1 MVMKNK
7 DSVNIAVIGTGYVG
21 LVSGACFSE
30 MGHRVVCVDNDE
42 NKIKMLKK
50 LKMPIYE
57 EGLSELVIKN
67 VKAKR
72 LFFTTS
78 IKEAMNFDG
87 VRTEAVFIAVGTPP
101 REDGSADLS
110 AVEKVSME
118 VALNMTDYTV
128 IVEKSTVPVETCDRI
143 EKTIKRYNKKN
154 IPFDVCSNP
163 EFLREGV
170 AINDF
175 LKPDRIVLGVPSKRA
190 EALLLKIYKP
200 LSKYPILVC
209 DVKSAELI
217 KHASNSFL
225 STKISFINAVANIC
239 EKTGAN
245 VELVAKG
252 MGLDK
257 RIGPDFLKAGIGFG
271 GFCFPKDLEAF
282 YWLSKQKGYDFELLK
297 EVKKINEGQKKWMVK
312 KVEEDLWNLK
322 DKVIAILG
330 LSFKPKTDDMRFAPS
345 IDIINDLI
353 LKGAKIRGYDPVALN
368 NAKKIFGDKIEY
380 FNDIYKCVKDVDCIC
395 IVTEWDEVKN
405 MDLKRVYNLAKH
417 PIIIDGRNVFDP
429 QKIRDLGFTYISVGR
444 P

>member
-1 MVMKNK
+1 MK

-30 MGHRVVCVDNDE
+30 MGHRVICVDNDE

-50 LKMPIYE
+50 NKMPIYE
-57 EGLSELVIKN
+57 EGLEDLVKKN
-67 VKAKR
+67 VKAGR

-78 IKEAMNFDG
+78 IKEAMHYG
-87 VRTEAVFIAVGTPP
+87 GIRTEAVFIAVGTPP

-110 AVEKVSME
+110 AVEKVTAE
-118 VALNMTDYTV
+118 VAENMSDYTV
-128 IVEKSTVPVETCDRI
+128 VVEKSTVPVETCLWI
-143 EKTIKRYNKKN
+143 EKTMRRYNKKN

-163 EFLREGV
+163 EFLKEGV

-175 LKPDRIVLGVPSKRA
+175 LKPDRVVVGVSSERA
-190 EALLLKIYKP
+190 EKLMRRIYKP
-200 LSKYPILVC
+200 LSKYPLLVC

-225 STKISFINAVANIC
+225 STKISFINAVANLC

-282 YWLSKQKGYDFELLK
+282 YWLSKQKGYDFEMLK
-297 EVKKINEGQKKWMVK
+297 EVKKINEEQKMWVVK
-312 KVEEDLWNLK
+312 KVESELWNLNGK
-322 DKVIAILG
+322 IVSILG
-330 LSFKPKTDDMRFAPS
+330 LAFKPKTDDMRFAPS
-345 IDIINDLI
+345 IDIINSLI
-353 LKGAKIRGYDPVALN
+353 SQGTKIKAYDPVATD
-368 NAKKIFGDKIEY
+368 NAKKIFGSKIY
-380 FNDIYKCVKDVDCIC
+380 FAKNPYDCVKDSDCVC
-395 IVTEWDEVKN
+395 LVTEWEEFKKIDFKKV
-405 MDLKRVYNLAKH
+405 LKLVKH
-417 PIIIDGRNVFDP
+417 PVLIDGRNLYNP
-429 QKIRDLGFTYISVGR
+429 KEMRDMGFTYISVGR

>member
-1 MVMKNK
+1 MKK
-7 DSVNIAVIGTGYVG
+7 SRSVNIVIVGTGYVG
-21 LVSGACFSE
+21 LVSGTCLAE
-30 MGHRVVCVDNDE
+30 IGHRVVCVDNNE
-42 NKIKMLKK
+42 EKIKMLKK

-57 EGLSELVIKN
+57 EGLEELVKKN

-78 IKEAMNFDG
+78 IAQAMDFEG
-87 VRTEAVFIAVGTPP
+87 KKAEAVFIAVGTPP

-110 AVEKVSME
+110 AVEMVSAE
-118 VALNMTDYTV
+118 VAKNMKDYTV
-128 IVEKSTVPVETCDRI
+128 IVEKSTVPVETCIWI
-143 EKTIKRYNKKN
+143 EKTVKKYNQNN

-175 LKPDRIVLGVPSKRA
+175 LKPDRIVIGVNSERA
-190 EALLLKIYKP
+190 KKLMLDIYNP

-225 STKISFINAVANIC
+225 STKISFINAVANLC

-282 YWLSKQKGYDFELLK
+282 YWLSKKVGYDFGLLK
-297 EVKKINEGQKKWMVK
+297 EVKKINEDQKMWMVK
-312 KVEEDLWNLK
+312 KVENELWNVEGK
-322 DKVIAILG
+322 TVSILG
-330 LSFKPKTDDMRFAPS
+330 LAFKPKTDDMRFAPS
-345 IDIINDLI
+345 IDIINRL
-353 LKGAKIRGYDPVALN
+353 LEMRANIRAYDPVAMD
-368 NAKKIFGDKIEY
+368 NAKKIFGSKIY
-380 FNDIYKCVKDVDCIC
+380 YAKDVYDCIKGSDCIC
-395 IVTEWDEVKN
+395 LVTEWDEFRDIDFNKVKKMAN
-405 MDLKRVYNLAKH
+405 H
-417 PIIIDGRNVFDP
+417 PVLIDGRNLYNAE
-429 QKIRDLGFTYISVGR
+429 KIRNLGFTYISVGR

>member
-1 MVMKNK
+1 MK

-30 MGHRVVCVDNDE
+30 MGHRVICVDNDE

-50 LKMPIYE
+50 NRMPIYE
-57 EGLSELVIKN
+57 EGLEELVKKN
-67 VKAKR
+67 VKAGR

-78 IKEAMNFDG
+78 IKEAMHYDG
-87 VRTEAVFIAVGTPP
+87 IRTEAVFIAVGTPP
-101 REDGSADLS
+101 RDDGSADLS
-110 AVEKVSME
+110 AVEKVTAE
-118 VALNMTDYTV
+118 VAENMSDYTV
-128 IVEKSTVPVETCDRI
+128 IVEKSTVPVETCLWI
-143 EKTIKRYNKKN
+143 EKTMRRYNKKN

-163 EFLREGV
+163 EFLKEGV

-175 LKPDRIVLGVPSKRA
+175 LKPDRVVVGVSSERA
-190 EALLLKIYKP
+190 EKLMRRIYKP
-200 LSKYPILVC
+200 LSKYPLLVC

-225 STKISFINAVANIC
+225 STKISFINAVANLC

-282 YWLSKQKGYDFELLK
+282 YWLSKQKGYDFEMLK
-297 EVKKINEGQKKWMVK
+297 EVKRINEEQKMWVVK
-312 KVEEDLWNLK
+312 KVESELWNLNG
-322 DKVIAILG
+322 KVVSILG
-330 LSFKPKTDDMRFAPS
+330 LAFKPKTDDMRFAPS
-345 IDIINDLI
+345 IDIINSLVS
-353 LKGAKIRGYDPVALN
+353 KGTKIKAYDPVAMD
-368 NAKKIFGDKIEY
+368 NAKKIFGNKIY
-380 FNDIYKCVKDVDCIC
+380 FAKNPYDCVKDSDCVC
-395 IVTEWDEVKN
+395 LVTEWDEFKKIDFKKVFK
-405 MDLKRVYNLAKH
+405 MVKH
-417 PIIIDGRNVFDP
+417 PVMIDGRNLYNP
-429 QKIRDLGFTYISVGR
+429 KEMRDIGFTYISVGR

>member
-1 MVMKNK
+1 MKNK
-7 DSVNIAVIGTGYVG
+7 ESVNIAVIGTGYVG

-42 NKIKMLKK
+42 NKIRMLKK

-57 EGLSELVIKN
+57 EGLSELVEKN

-78 IKEAMNFDG
+78 IKDAMNWEG
-87 VRTEAVFIAVGTPP
+87 IRTEAVFIAVGTPP
-101 REDGSADLS
+101 RDDGSADLS
-110 AVEKVSME
+110 AVERVSME

-128 IVEKSTVPVETCDRI
+128 IVEKSTVPVETCHWI

-175 LKPDRIVLGVPSKRA
+175 LKPDRIVLGVSSERA
-190 EALLLKIYKP
+190 KNLLLRIYKP
-200 LSKYPILVC
+200 LSKYPILIC

-282 YWLSKQKGYDFELLK
+282 YYLSKHKGYDFGLLK
-297 EVKKINEGQKKWMVK
+297 EVKRINEEQKMWMVRK
-312 KVEEDLWNLK
+312 IEEELWNLK

-345 IDIINDLI
+345 IDIINNL
-353 LKGAKIRGYDPVALN
+353 LSKQALVRGYDPVALD
-368 NAKKIFGDKIEY
+368 NAKKIFGNRIEY
-380 FNDIYKCVKDVDCIC
+380 FNNLYKCVSGADCIC
-395 IVTEWDEVKN
+395 IVTEWDEIRN
-405 MDLKRVYNLAKH
+405 MDLKKVYKLAKH
-417 PIIIDGRNVFDP
+417 PVIIDGRNVFDP
-429 QKIRDLGFTYISVGR
+429 DTVRGLGFTYVSVGR